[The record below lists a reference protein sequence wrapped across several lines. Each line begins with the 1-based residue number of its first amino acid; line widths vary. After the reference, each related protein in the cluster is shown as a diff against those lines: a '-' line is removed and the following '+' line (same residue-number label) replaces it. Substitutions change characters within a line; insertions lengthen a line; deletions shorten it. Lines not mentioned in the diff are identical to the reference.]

1 MPKGKH
7 HNKIEN
13 RLLQAKQLLEK
24 PLLGQSEKNLLAN
37 LKSFFSKEMP
47 ALKAKKE
54 ATKLKLTEDLTKL
67 NQLNASYRSFVLR
80 EIFIMSVP
88 LFLIV
93 CYYKSNSV
101 TDKKYDFEFLS
112 FTIDSKTSKLLLEI
126 ATIFIASIGFYYC
139 FNRIVPIQVNLSQ
152 IDRKISQVEERLNQ
166 NKQSVQ
172 ETENLLSNLEET
184 YSNVKKKLDS
194 IKPFKLSQNTAMS
207 LTLFSR
213 DTKAQQNEE
222 ETSEEAPSAR
232 RQLFR

>member
-7 HNKIEN
+7 HNKIDN
-13 RLLQAKQLLEK
+13 RLLQAKRLLEK
-24 PLLGQSEKNLLAN
+24 SLLCQSEKNLLAD
-37 LKSFFSKEMP
+37 LKAYFSKEMP
-47 ALKAKKE
+47 ALKAQKE
-54 ATKLKLTEDLTKL
+54 ATNPKLIEDLSKL

-88 LFLIV
+88 LFLIT
-93 CYYKSNSV
+93 CYCRSNSF
-101 TDKKYDFEFLS
+101 TDKKYGFEFLS
-112 FTIDSKTSKLLLEI
+112 FTIDSETSKLLLEI
-126 ATIFIASIGFYYC
+126 ATSFIASIRFYYC
-139 FNRIVPIQVNLSQ
+139 FNRIVTLQANLSQ
-152 IDRKISQVEERLNQ
+152 INRSINQVEERLNQ
-166 NKQSVQ
+166 NKQLVQ

-194 IKPFKLSQNTAMS
+194 IKPFKLSRTTAMS

-222 ETSEEAPSAR
+222 KTSEEVPSAR